1 MLPQTS
7 TLKKDGI
14 QEKLRNPLSSDIIQH
29 NKSNTNLKRKTSES
43 NTLANKNTEI
53 SSTTEDT

>member
-14 QEKLRNPLSSDIIQH
+14 QEKLMNPLSSDIIQH

>member
-1 MLPQTS
+1 MLPQPS

-14 QEKLRNPLSSDIIQH
+14 QEKPRNPLYSDIIQH

-53 SSTTEDT
+53 SPRTKDT